1 MRWDD
6 LHAQQPRLGAVA
18 DDRLLGPGVVL
29 VATIRRD
36 GTPRLSPVEPFV
48 LDGDLWLSML
58 LGSLKATDLHRD
70 PRVLVHSVVTGPNGE
85 DGELKLR
92 GTAVAA
98 DDPDTQQRYADA
110 VAAALPWSPEV
121 GRFHLF
127 RVDVETSRTSVTTT
141 TPATSTWSAGRPA
154 PRPFAEGPRRPPL
167 GDPELARRTS
177 LELTARSSV
186 ALRAV
191 DQLADDVQ
199 VPVVAGVLLDQVL
212 KDPAERDL
220 PPVAHPLDRH
230 LVEVEV
236 VNSSSC
242 RPRHLGVV
250 VERDRQRLVEPVGE
264 LLLCVLVPPGH
275 LERLAEQSGRGS
287 TTTPPSAGG

>member
-18 DDRLLGPGVVL
+18 NDRLLGPGVVL

-98 DDPDTQQRYADA
+98 DDHDIQQRYADA

-127 RVDVETSRTSVTTT
+127 RIDVEDVTFLRYDNATGDQFLTRWPAASETVRRGTS
-141 TPATSTWSAGRPA
+141 ATS
-154 PRPFAEGPRRPPL
+154 L
-167 GDPELARRTS
+167 GDAEPHH
-177 LELTARSSV
+177 
-186 ALRAV
+186 
-191 DQLADDVQ
+191 D
-199 VPVVAGVLLDQVL
+199 LLD
-212 KDPAERDL
+212 
-220 PPVAHPLDRH
+220 
-230 LVEVEV
+230 
-236 VNSSSC
+236 
-242 RPRHLGVV
+242 
-250 VERDRQRLVEPVGE
+250 
-264 LLLCVLVPPGH
+264 
-275 LERLAEQSGRGS
+275 
-287 TTTPPSAGG
+287 